1 MQGIDLSRF
10 AMAADF
16 RKRAFA
22 RAAEIL
28 GGWQE
33 LADYLGTN
41 VEQVQRWARFAKPLP
56 PVQVLERV
64 AQVLSHEL
72 TKDGNAKSRSR
83 KS

>member
-1 MQGIDLSRF
+1 
-10 AMAADF
+10 MAADF

-33 LADYLGTN
+33 LADYLGTS

-56 PVQVLERV
+56 PVPVLERL
-64 AQVLSHEL
+64 AQVLSHEI
-72 TKDGNAKSRSR
+72 TQNTNAKRRSR

>member
-1 MQGIDLSRF
+1 
-10 AMAADF
+10 MAADF

-64 AQVLSHEL
+64 AQVLSHEI
-72 TKDGNAKSRSR
+72 TKNGIAKSKSR